1 MAWTGQVVMQAMQ
14 WVQLPFHRG
23 FPPAMVM
30 FSSGQAVAH
39 FPQWMQAEVV
49 QNPLS
54 LTMNA

>member
-23 FPPAMVM
+23 FPPAMVV

-49 QNPLS
+49 QNLCP
-54 LTMNA
+54 